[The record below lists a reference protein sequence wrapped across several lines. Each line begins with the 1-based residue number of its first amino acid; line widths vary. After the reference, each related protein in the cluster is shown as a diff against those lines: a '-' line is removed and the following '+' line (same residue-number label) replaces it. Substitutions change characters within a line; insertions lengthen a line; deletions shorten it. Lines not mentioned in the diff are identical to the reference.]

1 MARLL
6 NIKIRKPAE
15 FEKRSRNVITLNIT
29 QGEAWTEICAFLATT
44 FINFGLKIN
53 SLSLPFATLQQQ
65 KKTVFFYYFFY
76 ISSCNSLSFKRAP
89 PAARMRT
96 ALHRVNGKILHARL
110 TGFSRSLLFNLSLS
124 TSTYVTLSR
133 VLKSIRLS
141 LCLSLIMM

>member
-6 NIKIRKPAE
+6 NIKMRKPAE
-15 FEKRSRNVITLNIT
+15 CEKRSINVITLNIA
-29 QGEAWTEICAFLATT
+29 QGEMLDRDSCFTCNIYPFWKE
-44 FINFGLKIN
+44 NK
-53 SLSLPFATLQQQ
+53 LSLYHSLHFNNRRRQSSST
-65 KKTVFFYYFFY
+65 TSSS

-89 PAARMRT
+89 LVAGIKT
-96 ALHRVNGKILHARL
+96 ASPRVNGKNLHARL

-141 LCLSLIMM
+141 LCLRLIIM